1 MQQAAVTGIET
12 QEGFIATCQCGS
24 VRFEIRKQTKTAV
37 ALRCRDCG
45 ADASFKGSVAAVRLP
60 SAEIAY
66 ALEHTVVRP
75 DPMAGAPPP
84 DDDGAPM
91 DAATVDAVRAEK
103 PRRFGF
109 MVFPDQEPIINRA
122 LDVARIQRLSET
134 GMRGQVWQG
143 AALEGICADFLAGAD
158 PRALT
163 VFDAMEAAV
172 ATEEAKLAAAG
183 KDLPAK
189 RLRHVRATARDA
201 AAVAAGLLPDPAY
214 VPPAP
219 SPGEAETAAALDA
232 LQTSPPD
239 DDRIEEPQPLHR
251 MLQDWV
257 RDEGATQCPGI
268 MAGEVSMLP
277 TWRKLAAEQGGF
289 ALLVQG
295 DQFTRSAHGLV
306 PRAALFLPQDSAYES
321 TLQSFCAYYQAAFGE
336 RYKSAWP
343 NFSLE
348 DQNATK

>member
-1 MQQAAVTGIET
+1 MQQAVVTGIAT

-45 ADASFKGSVAAVRLP
+45 ADASFKGSVAMVRLP

-75 DPMAGAPPP
+75 DPMAGTSPP

-91 DAATVDAVRAEK
+91 DAATADAVRAEK

-122 LDVARIQRLSET
+122 LDVARIQRLTET

-143 AALEGICADFLAGAD
+143 AALEGICADFLSGAD

-183 KDLPAK
+183 KDLLA
-189 RLRHVRATARDA
+189 RRRRHVRATARDA
-201 AAVAAGLLPDPAY
+201 SAVAAGLLPDTAY
-214 VPPAP
+214 VPPDPA
-219 SPGEAETAAALDA
+219 PGEAETAAALDA
-232 LQTSPPD
+232 LRTPPPD

-251 MLQDWV
+251 MLQEWV
-257 RDEGATQCPGI
+257 RHEGATQCPGI
-268 MAGEVSMLP
+268 MAGEVSTLP
-277 TWRKLAAEQGGF
+277 TWRKLAEEQGGF

-295 DQFTRSAHGLV
+295 DNRTRTKNGLV
-306 PRAALFLPQDSAYES
+306 PRAALFLPPNAAYEP
-321 TLQSFCAYYQAAFGE
+321 TLKSFINYYNYSLFDLC
-336 RYKSAWP
+336 KNPWP

-348 DQNATK
+348 DHNAQ